1 MNEPAVPDQSP
12 HLAPTPPRKRRWR
25 RRLKILGGF
34 VVVIV
39 AFVSLLPTLL
49 SLSVFKTAAEKALS
63 ESLGVP
69 VAVESYRLGWAG
81 GVRIDGVTVAQPSG
95 FPSDRP
101 LLTLQSASLDIGWLG
116 LLRGDVDIAGEV
128 RGLSMLVYQRKDGSV
143 NFEGLGG
150 GDSPASHDS
159 SGGTD
164 RSSGGT
170 DRTVHVEANTTLER
184 LRVNLALRDITIDVV
199 HEERGVIESV
209 RRLEG
214 TIDKR
219 AGSTDFKFQMS
230 AELAGPDASKPP
242 GKLQMDADVDG
253 SMQRPLEFQITSAG
267 FDFAR
272 YRPLVDAIV
281 GHDALAAL
289 DGVLDGTVKVR
300 VENLETAFVT
310 GALTVTNPH
319 IAGTFVQGMDVQ
331 AKRWVINPN
340 LQFALGSSDAAKT
353 TDLSGFSVDLGV
365 VKLRGVPRAE
375 ANAAF
380 ASNVALAGRGAIG
393 IDFDVDL
400 QALGQFGGPIPAML
414 KEQAGTVRGR
424 ATLAMP
430 AGGEAPADVMKFI
443 TAALMLDATVEV
455 PVLALGVD
463 TSLGALVLR
472 ASMVGGK
479 VKATLAP
486 GATVNGGAFALDAD
500 LDLTQATWPT
510 TLTLGVTEGQL
521 TGAAV
526 QLLQYAVPLFAGL
539 AQQQHVQLD
548 GKGTL
553 AVQLGGPAK
562 MAAEES
568 WLQWL
573 NRWSGNGKVALAE
586 GSVMPAPPFAG
597 LMQWLEPAGG
607 GKFAFDSIATDFTLR
622 QGAVDTGLVKL
633 DGKAKKLQLTGS
645 TNLDGRL
652 DHRFDMLG
660 LLAGHKDGDKV
671 LAHLQGQRLGASIVG
686 TLASPQVDL
695 PDMQKVLL
703 DAARAA
709 AEAEVKK
716 QADDLLKKGLDSL
729 FKRKD

>member
-1 MNEPAVPDQSP
+1 MNEPAVPDPTPS
-12 HLAPTPPRKRRWR
+12 LAPTPPRKRRWR
-25 RRLKILGGF
+25 RRLIILGGF
-34 VVVIV
+34 V
-39 AFVSLLPTLL
+39 AALGLFAGLLPTLL
-49 SLSVFKTAAEKALS
+49 SLSVFKPHVEEALS

-69 VAVESYRLGWAG
+69 VTLANYRLGWAG
-81 GVRIDGVTVAQPSG
+81 GASIEGLTVAQPPG
-95 FPSDRP
+95 FPSERP
-101 LLTLQSASLDIGWLG
+101 LLTLERASFDIGWLG
-116 LLRGDVDIAGEV
+116 LIRGDVDIAGEV
-128 RGLSMLVYQRKDGSV
+128 RGLNMLVYQRKDGGV
-143 NFEGLGG
+143 NVEGLEG
-150 GDSPASHDS
+150 GDSSSSHRDPADP
-159 SGGTD
+159 GK
-164 RSSGGT
+164 
-170 DRTVHVEANTTLER
+170 TVHVAANTTLER

-199 HEERGVIESV
+199 HEERGVIESI
-209 RRLEG
+209 RRLQG
-214 TIDKR
+214 TVDKR
-219 AGSTDFKFQMS
+219 AGSTDFKFQLS

-242 GKLQMDADVDG
+242 GKLQVDADVDG
-253 SMQRPLEFQITSAG
+253 TMQRPLEFQITSAG

-281 GHDALAAL
+281 GRDALAAL

-300 VENLETAFVT
+300 VENLETAFVS
-310 GALTVTNPH
+310 GALTVTDPH
-319 IAGTFVQGMDVQ
+319 LAGTLVHGMDVR

-340 LQFALGSSDAAKT
+340 LEFALGSSDAAKT

-365 VKLRGVPRAE
+365 VKLHGVPRAD

-380 ASNVALAGRGAIG
+380 AGNAALAGRGAVG
-393 IDFDVDL
+393 IDFEVDL
-400 QALGQFGGPIPAML
+400 QALGQFGGPVPTML

-424 ATLAMP
+424 ATLALP
-430 AGGEAPADVMKFI
+430 PGGQAPADVMKFI
-443 TAALMLDATVEV
+443 TEALVLDATVEV
-455 PVLALGVD
+455 PALALGAG
-463 TSLGALVLR
+463 TALGALSLR

-479 VKATLAP
+479 IKATLAP
-486 GATVNGGAFALDAD
+486 GATVNGGAFVLDAN
-500 LDLTQATWPT
+500 LDLTQATWPA
-510 TLTLGVTEGQL
+510 TLALGVTEGQL

-553 AVQLGGPAK
+553 TVQLGGPAA
-562 MAAEES
+562 MAANES

-586 GSVMPAPPFAG
+586 GSVMPAPAFAS
-597 LMQWLEPAGG
+597 LMQWLDPAGG

-633 DGKAKKLQLTGS
+633 DGKAKKLQLSGS

-686 TLASPQVDL
+686 TLSSPQVAL

-703 DAARAA
+703 DAARAG